1 MKIEKIAEKLNIT
14 IEQAQKIKGII
25 EGTIDPLTFD
35 SVKKWVDQCYN
46 MPSKLE
52 LKLEAINEILEG
64 YGVEY
69 IESTSDNFDS
79 PEGLSYI
86 NLGDTYTPTVIF
98 DHGSNKFKYC
108 SYGDIIES
116 EANYI

>member
-1 MKIEKIAEKLNIT
+1 MKIEKIAETLDVT
-14 IEQAQKIKGII
+14 IEQATKIKGIVN
-25 EGTIDPLTFD
+25 GTIDPLTFN

-69 IESTSDNFDS
+69 IESIDDTFNDMQ
-79 PEGLSYI
+79 GLSYV
-86 NLGDTYTPTVIF
+86 NLGDTYINTVIY
-98 DHGSNKFKYC
+98 DHSSNVFKYC